1 MALQYHHSTKSY
13 ILYVLTGV
21 GSLKLNIHLFV
32 EGTPVQDFLSKTG
45 LYSSTLNAKFRVQKG
60 NQTVA
65 YWSLR

>member
-32 EGTPVQDFLSKTG
+32 EELQYKIFFQKLDF
-45 LYSSTLNAKFRVQKG
+45 
-60 NQTVA
+60 TVA
-65 YWSLR
+65 P